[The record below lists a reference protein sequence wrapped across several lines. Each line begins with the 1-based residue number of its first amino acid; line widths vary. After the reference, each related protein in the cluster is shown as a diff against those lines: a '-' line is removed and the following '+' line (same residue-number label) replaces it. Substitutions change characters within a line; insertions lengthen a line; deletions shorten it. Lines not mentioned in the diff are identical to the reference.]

1 MPKFPGKNTQGDD
14 ASKLEMKKVKEES
27 KPWDEY
33 FVPKEHLS
41 VKVSQHVWSQL
52 GIFSRQRLLK
62 EHPTNVGEACF
73 SCQKEQAVA
82 NPASHMHILHPMVF
96 NPF

>member
-1 MPKFPGKNTQGDD
+1 
-14 ASKLEMKKVKEES
+14 MKKVKEEI

-41 VKVSQHVWSQL
+41 VKVSQHVWGQL

-62 EHPTNVGEACF
+62 EHPTNVEKRVLRATEKGTEATP
-73 SCQKEQAVA
+73 V
-82 NPASHMHILHPMVF
+82 IR
-96 NPF
+96 